1 MKKMF
6 NATFKYRLIYIFGI
20 PGEQYNGLLKI
31 GMATVH
37 TDLPLDQLREN
48 SSELNKAARERIK
61 SYTNT
66 AGINPQL
73 LHTEIAV
80 KTNTNGNV
88 VAFSDKDVHSV
99 LMRSGINRHTFEGT
113 TANEWFEVD
122 LNTAKN
128 AITAVKENKGA
139 LHSSQITKDRTPIL
153 FREEQKNAIKMAT
166 SRFKSG
172 SKAVLW
178 NAKMRFGKTLSALQV
193 VKEMQFKRTLIFTHR
208 PVVDEGWYEDF
219 DKIFYSIT
227 DKYVYSSK
235 KKGNHL
241 ATLVHGDYNF
251 VYFASIQDLRG
262 SETVGGKFKK
272 NDIIFK
278 TDWDFI
284 IIDEA
289 HEGTQTERG
298 QRVIDAFKSP
308 NAKFLHLSGTP
319 FNLLEKNEFAEDD
332 IYTWDY
338 VMEQRAKQDWSRNHY
353 LDSNPYEELPTMN
366 IYTYDLGD
374 IVNDLRY
381 IDVQDKAFNFTEFFR
396 TWRGDPNEDHAHMP
410 SSAKVGDF
418 VHEDDIKSFLDLLC
432 REDEKSLYPFSCEE
446 YRNYIRHSLWIVPGV
461 AAAAALSKMLKEH
474 PVFQH
479 FNIAN
484 VAGDGDI
491 EDPHDTAM
499 EKVNAALT
507 SNPENTYSITLT
519 VAAGRLTTGVTVKP
533 WTAVLY
539 MAGSYSTKASSYMQ
553 TIFRVQS
560 PANIAG
566 RIKDQ
571 CYVFDFAPDR
581 TLNVLSQAAK
591 ITTKPG
597 QTSEHERRQLGDFL
611 NFCPVIGISGSRM
624 EKFDT
629 DKMLQQLKAAYV
641 SRVVRNGFDDNRIYN
656 DELLQLKEAD
666 LQELEEI
673 QSFVKASKPTNRVG
687 NVDVNDQGLTGE
699 EYEEKKKLEKK
710 KKAELS
716 PEEKKRLEELRK
728 KQQQKQNA
736 ITILRAISIRIPM
749 MVYGAKIPFD
759 QDVTIE
765 NFTSLVDPESWDEF
779 MPKGITKQRFN
790 SIRRFYDPDIFTAA
804 GRQIRN
810 AARDADECLPTE
822 RVKRI
827 VNIFA
832 TFKNPDKET
841 VLTPWRVVNM
851 QLSDTLGGYD
861 FYDSTH
867 NDMLDE
873 PRFVNQGEVTTQT
886 LANPDAHILEIN
898 SKSGLYPLYA
908 TYSIYRKKCDLAQAF
923 LGEEL
928 TEDEHR
934 RIWNKVVAE
943 NIFVICKTEMAMR
956 ITRRTLLGYN
966 ETAKANIRHF
976 EDLLNQIT
984 EKIKRDRFIQ
994 KMHDGLTYWKAN
1006 KERNMKIDAII
1017 GNPPYQAVLDIQRSL
1032 ASQVFPE
1039 FIKVSIEI
1047 GAQYVSLITPS
1058 RWFTAEAQD
1067 GSFIKLRDY
1076 IRNNNNFQKIVS
1088 FPQTSDVF
1096 DRVEIAGGI
1105 NYFLYKKGYIGDVNF
1120 IVNNNGK
1127 KVESNR
1133 TLFEEGLDIIIA
1145 DSKPFRILNRLRMF
1159 HSKSIMDLTTG
1170 RDAFGISGKKEF
1182 VESNSSKETFDNALE
1197 LRCAHE
1203 EIRYISAKMVTRSK
1217 ELIYKWKVFISKGN
1231 GGAGI
1236 LGEGKAVNIIGKS
1249 YLGKPGSVCTD
1260 SLLPFGS
1267 FETKQEAENLQK
1279 YMRTKFFRYCVGILK
1294 TSQNLYQIV
1303 YKYVPLQNFNSNSDI
1318 DWSKSISMIDEQL
1331 YHKYHFDEVE
1341 KEIVNS
1347 SIKEMY

>member
-37 TDLPLDQLREN
+37 TDLPLEQLREN

-80 KTNTNGNV
+80 KTNTKGNV

-235 KKGNHL
+235 KMGNHL
-241 ATLVHGDYNF
+241 ATLIDGDYNF

-641 SRVVRNGFDDNRIYN
+641 SRVVRNGFDDTRIYN
-656 DELLQLKEAD
+656 DELLKLQEAD
-666 LQELEEI
+666 LKELEEI
-673 QSFVKASKPTNRVG
+673 QSIVKASKPTNKVG
-687 NVDVNDQGLTGE
+687 SVDINDQGLTGE
-699 EYEEKKKLEKK
+699 EYKEKKKLEKK

-716 PEEKKRLEELRK
+716 EEEKKRLAELRE
-728 KQQQKQNA
+728 KQKQKQNA

-749 MVYGAKIPFD
+749 MVYGANIPFD
-759 QDVTIE
+759 QEVTIE

-779 MPKGITKQRFN
+779 MPKGITKQKFN

-810 AARDADECLPTE
+810 SAKDADTCMPTE

-1017 GNPPYQAVLDIQRSL
+1017 GNPPYQSSTNENGIQAVPLYDKFMDISKSIKPYYISMIMPARWYAGGMSL
-1032 ASQVFPE
+1032 TDFRNRMLSDNCLEAIYDFPKSRDC
-1039 FIKVSIEI
+1039 F
-1047 GAQYVSLITPS
+1047 PS
-1058 RWFTAEAQD
+1058 VD
-1067 GSFIKLRDY
+1067 
-1076 IRNNNNFQKIVS
+1076 
-1088 FPQTSDVF
+1088 
-1096 DRVEIAGGI
+1096 IAGGI
-1105 NYFLYKKGYIGDVNF
+1105 LYLLWNGRKDAPYCRVTSHYNNVITSDVRSLAEFDIFIRDNIGVQIIRKVQLLAQTYLDS
-1120 IVNNNGK
+1120 IVYPISPFGLTTSVRGK
-1127 KVESNR
+1127 K
-1133 TLFEEGLDIIIA
+1133 T
-1145 DSKPFRILNRLRMF
+1145 P
-1159 HSKSIMDLTTG
+1159 
-1170 RDAFGISGKKEF
+1170 
-1182 VESNSSKETFDNALE
+1182 FDNSV
-1197 LRCAHE
+1197 CVVS
-1203 EIRYISAKMVTRSK
+1203 SAGKS
-1217 ELIYKWKVFISKGN
+1217 FISKDEIKTNRDIINKYKVWIGQLN
-1231 GGAGI
+1231 PDRGGVNNARDGKVNVTTKI
-1236 LGEGKAVNIIGKS
+1236 CVSDPGEVTTAS
-1249 YLGKPGSVCTD
+1249 YLVLGAFSTQKEAYNYAAYIKTKFVRYLVSLTLSSMHLTRGNFIFVPTD
-1260 SLLPFGS
+1260 DFS
-1267 FETKQEAENLQK
+1267 FEHTDISLYDK
-1279 YMRTKFFRYCVGILK
+1279 YGLTL
-1294 TSQNLYQIV
+1294 
-1303 YKYVPLQNFNSNSDI
+1303 
-1318 DWSKSISMIDEQL
+1318 E
-1331 YHKYHFDEVE
+1331 
-1341 KEIVNS
+1341 EINHIETMVR
-1347 SIKEMY
+1347 EMN